1 MRLSSGAR
9 VVTLLVGA
17 VVAGG
22 ALLFYEQLRRER
34 TNEFPFLFEPL
45 FLHGLLL
52 VLIGAIAVLMIYIA
66 ATGGRSTALL
76 AALLIGAPSTLLAV
90 APYLIVVR
98 EWEFV
103 PDRLIGDGF
112 HQLGMLGIGA
122 ALAILVLGFVW
133 PSSGQRDSEVD
144 AG

>member
-22 ALLFYEQLRRER
+22 ALLLYEQLRRAR
-34 TNEFPFLFEPL
+34 SNDFPFLFEPL

-52 VLIGAIAVLMIYIA
+52 VLIGVIAVLMVYVA
-66 ATGGRSTALL
+66 VTGGRGTSIL
-76 AALLIGAPSTLLAV
+76 AALLIGGPSILLAV

-98 EWEFV
+98 EWDFV
-103 PDRLIGDGF
+103 PDRLVGDGF
-112 HQLGMLGIGA
+112 HQIGMLGIGA
-122 ALAILVLGFVW
+122 ALAILALGFVA
-133 PSSGQRDSEVD
+133 PLPDQRSREVD

>member
-9 VVTLLVGA
+9 VATLLVGA

-34 TNEFPFLFEPL
+34 SNEFPFLFEPL

-66 ATGGRSTALL
+66 ATGGRSTSLL
-76 AALLIGAPSTLLAV
+76 AALLIGAPSILLAV
-90 APYLIVVR
+90 APYLVVVL

-133 PSSGQRDSEVD
+133 PSSGQKDSQVD